1 MAKRDYSVRNWN
13 EENIALQNRF
23 QNSFWKI
30 KSLALLSCSI
40 YTVIELVFYCFYFEA
55 DLNHFQKLKVYKMG
69 G

>member
-30 KSLALLSCSI
+30 KSLVELLNLHS
-40 YTVIELVFYCFYFEA
+40 YRTGFLLFLF
-55 DLNHFQKLKVYKMG
+55 
-69 G
+69 